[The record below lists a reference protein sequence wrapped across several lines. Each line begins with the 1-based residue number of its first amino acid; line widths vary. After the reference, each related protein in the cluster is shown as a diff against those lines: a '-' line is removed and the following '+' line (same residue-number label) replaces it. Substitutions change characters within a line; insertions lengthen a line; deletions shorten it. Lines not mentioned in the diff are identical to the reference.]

1 MEKDEN
7 IQITGTTDELIVKML
22 TDEEHGE
29 EFTREY
35 LKASFLSA
43 AVNELFHA
51 RRDAG
56 LTQAQVAE
64 KLNTKQ
70 TAIARLEADTAGS
83 MSLRR
88 FVEFAL
94 ACGRM
99 PFDIKLELVNSFRN
113 YVIDNPR
120 SPRTQDLYEEW
131 SKHRSEPTKVS
142 QPASVFTLSGQAVVV
157 PPPNNVSIYT
167 PESTPTVKSIEQF
180 LQKHREQTQNQASDY
195 SLPPW
200 YGGNAANTTSTTSP
214 QQQILAQS
222 LA

>member
-1 MEKDEN
+1 MEKDED
-7 IQITGTTDELIVKML
+7 IQITGTTDELIVQML
-22 TDEEHGE
+22 TDKEHGE

-35 LKASFLSA
+35 LKRSFLSA
-43 AVNELFHA
+43 AVNALFHA

-99 PFDIKLELVNSFRN
+99 PFDIKLELVNTFRD

-131 SKHRSEPTKVS
+131 SKHRPEPTKVS
-142 QPASVFTLSGQAVVV
+142 QPASVLTLSGQAVVV
-157 PPPNNVSIYT
+157 HPSNNVSLYT

-180 LQKHREQTQNQASDY
+180 LKDQHEQNLNQTSPHSSQQLY
-195 SLPPW
+195 S
-200 YGGNAANTTSTTSP
+200 GNTTNTSTTSP
-214 QQQILAQS
+214 QHQVLAQS